1 MATAE
6 QYAEWLV
13 ANENKRGTPDFETV
27 AQAYRA
33 LRSQS
38 VSEPQAPAAPTSSAL
53 TAGFKSYL
61 PQLQETYGGIKT
73 LLGVGAE
80 RALGRGAVSESLIRS
95 GVESMAEAEKA
106 QAPLLT
112 PERSSFTS
120 ALDKGIGSV
129 LTEWLPY
136 QAGSGAANLLESLGL
151 MVAGGVAGTAA
162 APGLGT
168 AGGIAS
174 GLVAKEMAK
183 RGIKEATE
191 KVLKEAGEEA
201 AKTYLEREAKKAT
214 LDVAK
219 KVGGTAAIAGQAG
232 FYGTG
237 QVTSRAVEE
246 AQRQGLTPSDIELAR
261 VLPAA
266 AVSTAAEFISDKI
279 GLGAFKGLDKAGQNY
294 VANIAKNILVT
305 GTKETPTELVQSMAE
320 RYGAKLSLTDAEALK
335 EYIDA
340 TAASYGMSVVPGT
353 AGGVRGTMAAREEA
367 KAEAERKAREAEIA
381 PPAPPAVEILPPTT
395 QQRVEEV
402 TGVTT
407 APAGVTPLSAEEAEA
422 AGAQRQREI
431 AERARIARLQEM
443 VDADAEAQAERARR
457 EGIAPVAPPPIETPE
472 RTKPSLAEREMPEAT
487 PMEDLRAKQ
496 AEVDRRR
503 LEAGLPTGESSMF
516 PGFQPRPPLEGE
528 PPAPAQP
535 KLVDERP
542 MTEKAAKNRLLV
554 LKNLYQ
560 NAGQDPESIAIV
572 PHPTVP
578 ERFAIQSLDRPVQLT
593 PGLPETAAGR
603 EPSPKVLDPVEAYV
617 NVQRRTNT
625 EAARRFVQDWEAGR
639 ITRADVE
646 QALEQE
652 KKAGQPAPL
661 TFTEKGEPELME
673 PEKGYR
679 ARPELPPYLDFKMQ
693 LRDLLNKGEPFFV
706 DTFTDG
712 GVRKFY
718 ASPFETL
725 KREERTELVLSEKE
739 TQEANKAQDEL
750 DAATTAEQRVAAETK
765 LRSVLQPAVKR
776 AVAEIDKFVPPAKPP
791 VAEEPPPT
799 EEPPT
804 GEEPPQPTVEPPK
817 SVAELRQRLPV
828 SSDNAKLRAAN
839 NNASFEDLA
848 NALAASP
855 NAVTARVGQLAK
867 KISNEVK
874 LLKPK
879 NLGRGIAGVYN
890 RMTDTVQMAPGY
902 VADEWVNTH
911 EVVHALVARSQ
922 VNPTPRQKPIVKQL
936 DELYEY
942 VYKETKRRGINPK
955 TMYGLTNSREFA
967 SEAMSNSEFQ
977 FYLMN
982 IPYKGKRSAWT
993 EFTRIVANLLGFK
1006 DTNALSEAIN
1016 LIDRLAQTKRAPFS
1030 TSMFGQVDYVV
1041 EEGQPPM
1048 LDTTG
1053 LEIKRGRH
1061 HQLVAAATLLSQK
1074 KISREEYDRY
1084 VNFYKPIEVIESGA
1098 LTPPTSDAKMY
1109 ETVDSNKTDSINA
1122 PVKDGQRVGLRM
1134 DIPARNRGGMVVSI
1148 HEGASGKSQAGTRF
1162 SFQSTG
1168 HLTDV
1173 TFEPRSQKRGLDI
1186 AMGKKQEPLQTIEG
1200 AWINTPPEETFKR
1213 VKELMSNPNWVQV
1226 GFDPTRHGYFYDR
1239 KTKQPVVS
1247 ASEVYQIGNFVLAK
1261 DVKYAPTT
1269 DFEYMSVP
1277 EQTEEGQPPVLDT
1290 TDIKD
1295 MKGRHKQMIAAARLL
1310 RDGKISRAEY
1320 DKYVNFYKP
1329 IATIEAGKLEAPA
1342 PIDTIKTKIDSN
1354 LQKFVGAPVADG
1366 TKVGL
1371 RLDIKA
1377 RDRGASVVTVHE
1389 GKAGKSDRG
1398 SLLSYLG
1405 TGYIKDVTFEPR
1417 SQARGLSVAAG
1428 GEKFPLQTSEGTW
1441 FNVPPDEVF
1450 KRVKQLM
1457 DDPNWVQVG
1466 FDPTRHGYFYDRNT
1480 KQPVKSASE
1489 MYQVGNFLL
1498 AKDVTYAPTE
1508 EFDYMSVPEQ
1518 AEESAERGPLLPD
1531 ITQTM
1536 FFPQTEEQRKQGY
1549 ASRLKNPV
1557 TLKDG
1562 TRLSG
1567 FTDPVKQTTFYG
1579 YDKNGERLT
1588 IRREFVNPDD
1598 VVFSKDANK
1607 TAKKL
1612 QQALQD
1618 ANEFGAMDFAAA
1630 PEGEAAQPTLPAG
1643 ATPMD
1648 IVGFMGIKPQ
1658 KQEEGIVERT
1668 KRLRQEFKEDPELT
1682 KSSIAKALVQFKDKM
1697 ENNVFSADSAFN
1709 NKVRSELIKD
1719 IDQNKEVIGTLIE
1732 MSQSQTVHSDAV
1744 AGVFLQMGGLR
1755 YDNEAKKW
1763 VGFQEENNFIN
1774 LSRKIDE
1781 IAKKHNMPKDEA
1793 MLTAH
1798 AYFVAKRLR
1807 SLQDRN
1813 AEIETKI
1820 ANLPKGD
1827 PEIKKLRESIVE
1839 IHLNDDQIQAGLD
1852 LEKQIPGLRDVVDVW
1867 NGIRSNTVKLL
1878 VQSGMWTEQFA
1889 NDMLDNIDYV
1899 PFYREEQ
1906 LEEGEGP
1913 QEFVRGLQVKAKEYR
1928 IKGSENPVND
1938 VFDNMMRWTQYAV
1951 NRAIRNHKSLQ
1962 LIDTAVDIDVGD
1974 GKMAEKVKEPKKGE
1988 SIVRVFRDGK
1998 QEYYRMADPLFMDAF
2013 LPVQNVTMPSLKIF
2027 SWFANLLRQS
2037 VVLFPLFSVAQV
2049 PQDAF
2054 AAMFTSGLQPKFA
2067 LRIPFLAVKEYIQTL
2082 NKTSAIHNQLKRYG
2096 AVGVRDFS
2104 SSVIRDDAEIMAG
2117 LKPQQTWWGK
2127 SVAGLQHISMSADNA
2142 VRQAVYD
2149 AAMQQGLSKAEA
2161 LEKAFDIINFRR
2173 KPKSLALNIA
2183 GQTIPFFYAYLAAQ
2197 RVAYNTLT
2205 GVGISPQERKAG
2217 LKTLMYTSAA
2227 VMALSM
2233 LYSMMNEDDE
2243 EYRDT
2248 PTALRDRTI
2257 TIPGTGGVR
2266 IPLRV
2271 DFFLLPKIIAEHTY
2285 HAMVEN
2291 GLTDK
2296 TKFRTSMKDAVLS
2309 AILAPGPFP
2318 QAVKAPIE
2326 VGINYDFFQGRPL
2339 IGYFDQK
2346 KDAERQFNL
2355 NTSEFGKVLGS
2366 TGLISPI
2373 AVDHLVRGMFGSVGG
2388 LFLYG
2393 TNKMINTF
2401 GPDIERPTE
2410 EWQDA
2415 LSALPSAGAFLKKS
2429 TQSAL
2434 KNDFYQLRDEVEKA
2448 KNTFNDYK
2456 NYSPEGIEDFI
2467 ANEDKMAK
2475 LALSKQVEK
2484 ISDQLSKVRKA
2495 IKQVTVSPMMTGE
2508 EKQKAI
2514 RELRDIEEDML
2525 KAVDVAGLRKAA
2537 KL

>member
-1 MATAE
+1 MATVE

-33 LRSQS
+33 LRSQA
-38 VSEPQAPAAPTSSAL
+38 VPTQPPAPAPEKQSVFRQVADVPLGVAKGAVQGVRMIADAFGAGSSTSNTIRSAENYLADLMSAQAKNDQQAIARIMKDAEDKGVLDQVRAGIKAFTVAPVDTLSSAL
-53 TAGFKSYL
+53 GTAAPIVVGALGAKIIGAGAVAGTGISALLGGGMGAGVVKGSIYDETKKAL
-61 PQLQETYGGIKT
+61 LEIGAAPEEAERRAQLAQEYGGKNLDQI
-73 LLGVGAE
+73 LLGT
-80 RALGRGAVSESLIRS
+80 ALGGVAALGPLEKGAAGALARRILGKAAVEETGEAAVAQAAKSAVRRRLEAGAKEALPEMAQAAQEQVAQNIALQREGFDVPTMRGAV
-95 GVESMAEAEKA
+95 
-106 QAPLLT
+106 
-112 PERSSFTS
+112 
-120 ALDKGIGSV
+120 
-129 LTEWLPY
+129 
-136 QAGSGAANLLESLGL
+136 GAATLEGI
-151 MVAGGVAGTAA
+151 AGGALGA
-162 APGLGT
+162 GLG
-168 AGGIAS
+168 GG
-174 GLVAKEMAK
+174 K
-183 RGIKEATE
+183 
-191 KVLKEAGEEA
+191 
-201 AKTYLEREAKKAT
+201 
-214 LDVAK
+214 
-219 KVGGTAAIAGQAG
+219 
-232 FYGTG
+232 
-237 QVTSRAVEE
+237 
-246 AQRQGLTPSDIELAR
+246 P
-261 VLPAA
+261 
-266 AVSTAAEFISDKI
+266 
-279 GLGAFKGLDKAGQNY
+279 
-294 VANIAKNILVT
+294 
-305 GTKETPTELVQSMAE
+305 
-320 RYGAKLSLTDAEALK
+320 
-335 EYIDA
+335 
-340 TAASYGMSVVPGT
+340 
-353 AGGVRGTMAAREEA
+353 
-367 KAEAERKAREAEIA
+367 EIA
-381 PPAPPAVEILPPTT
+381 QPQAEVTPPAAPPAVEILPPTARE
-395 QQRVEEV
+395 RVEEI
-402 TGVTT
+402 TGVT
-407 APAGVTPLSAEEAEA
+407 APPAGVTPMTAEEAEA

-431 AERARIARLQEM
+431 AERARIGRLQEM
-443 VDADAEAQAERARR
+443 VDADAEALAERARR
-457 EGIAPVAPPPIETPE
+457 EGIQPVVPPRAPTPE
-472 RTKPSLAEREMPEAT
+472 RTVAPLAERQMPQATPEA
-487 PMEDLRAKQ
+487 ELQAKQ
-496 AEVDRRR
+496 AEIDRRR

-528 PPAPAQP
+528 PPAPAAP
-535 KLVDERP
+535 AYVDERP

-554 LKNLYQ
+554 IQNLYK
-560 NAGQDPESIAIV
+560 NSGRDPESVAIV

-578 ERFAIQSLDRPVQLT
+578 ERFAIQSLDKPVQLT
-593 PGLPETAAGR
+593 PRLPETAAGR
-603 EPSPKVLDPVEAYV
+603 EPSPRVLDPVEAYV

-625 EAARRFVQDWEAGR
+625 ESARRFVQDWEAGR

-652 KKAGQPAPL
+652 KKTGQPAPL
-661 TFTEKGEPELME
+661 TFTKKGEPELME

-679 ARPELPPYLDFKMQ
+679 ARQELPPYLDFKMQ

-706 DTFTDG
+706 DTFTEG

-725 KREERTELVLSEKE
+725 KREERTELVLSDKE

-750 DAATTAEQRVAAETK
+750 NAATTAEQRVAAENR

-817 SVAELRQRLPV
+817 TVGELRQRLPV

-839 NNASFEDLA
+839 NNGSFEDLA

-867 KISNEVK
+867 KISKEVK

-879 NLGRGIAGVYN
+879 SLGRGIAGVYN

-977 FYLMN
+977 FYLMG
-982 IPYKGKRSAWT
+982 IPYKGKRNAWT

-1016 LIDRLAQTKRAPFS
+1016 LVDRLAETKRAPFS

-1041 EEGQPPM
+1041 EAGQPPI

-1061 HQLVAAATLLSQK
+1061 PQLVAAATLLSQK

-1148 HEGASGKSQAGTRF
+1148 HEGASGKAQAGTRF

-1261 DVKYAPTT
+1261 DAKYAPTT

-1277 EQTEEGQPPVLDT
+1277 EQIEEGQPPVLDT
-1290 TDIKD
+1290 TGIKD

-1320 DKYVNFYKP
+1320 DRYVNFYKP
-1329 IATIEAGKLEAPA
+1329 IATIDAGKLEAPA

-1377 RDRGASVVTVHE
+1377 RDRGAAVVTVHE

-1417 SQARGLSVAAG
+1417 SQARGLAVAAG

-1450 KRVKQLM
+1450 KRVKELM
-1457 DDPNWVQVG
+1457 NDPNWVQVG

-1498 AKDVTYAPTE
+1498 AKDVTYAPIE
-1508 EFDYMSVPEQ
+1508 QFDYAPAREE
-1518 AEESAERGPLLPD
+1518 AEAER
-1531 ITQTM
+1531 
-1536 FFPQTEEQRKQGY
+1536 
-1549 ASRLKNPV
+1549 
-1557 TLKDG
+1557 
-1562 TRLSG
+1562 
-1567 FTDPVKQTTFYG
+1567 
-1579 YDKNGERLT
+1579 
-1588 IRREFVNPDD
+1588 
-1598 VVFSKDANK
+1598 
-1607 TAKKL
+1607 
-1612 QQALQD
+1612 
-1618 ANEFGAMDFAAA
+1618 
-1630 PEGEAAQPTLPAG
+1630 PTLAAG

-1682 KSSIAKALVQFKDKM
+1682 KSSIAKAVIQFKDKM
-1697 ENNVFSADSAFN
+1697 ENNVFSSDAAFN

-1719 IDQNKEVIGTLIE
+1719 IDQNKDVLGTLIE

-1755 YDNEAKKW
+1755 YDNDAKKW

-1774 LSRKIDE
+1774 LSRKVDE
-1781 IAKKHNMPKDEA
+1781 IAKTHNLSKDEA
-1793 MLTAH
+1793 MRVAH

-1827 PEIKKLRESIVE
+1827 PEIKKLRDSIVQ
-1839 IHLNDDQIQAGLD
+1839 IHLDDDQIQAGLD
-1852 LEKQIPGLRDVVDVW
+1852 LEKQIPELRDVVDVW

-1878 VQSGMWTEQFA
+1878 VQSGMWTEEFA

-1913 QEFVRGLQVKAKEYR
+1913 AEFVRGLQVKAKEYR

-1962 LIDTAVDIDVGD
+1962 LIDTALDIDVDD

-2013 LPVQNVTMPSLKIF
+2013 LPVQNVTMPSLKIL
-2027 SWFANLLRQS
+2027 SWFANMLRQS

-2067 LRIPFLAVKEYIQTL
+2067 LRIPYLAAREYVQTL
-2082 NKTSAIHNQLKRYG
+2082 TKTSALHNQLKKYG
-2096 AVGVRDFS
+2096 VVGVRDFS

-2127 SVAGLQHISMSADNA
+2127 SVSFLQHVSMSADNA

-2197 RVAYNTLT
+2197 RVAYNTLS

-2217 LKTLMYTSAA
+2217 WKTLMYTSAA

-2233 LYSMMNEDDE
+2233 LYAMLNEDDE
-2243 EYRDT
+2243 DYRDT

-2257 TIPGTGGVR
+2257 TIPGSGGVR

-2271 DFFLLPKIIAEHTY
+2271 DFFLFPKVIAEHAY
-2285 HAMVEN
+2285 HHLVDSGM
-2291 GLTDK
+2291 TDK
-2296 TKFRTSMKDAVLS
+2296 TKFLTSMKDAVLS
-2309 AILAPGPFP
+2309 SILAPGPFP

-2326 VGINYDFFQGRPL
+2326 VAINYDFYQGRPL

-2346 KDAERQFNL
+2346 KDAERQFNI
-2355 NTSEFGKVLGS
+2355 NTSEFGKVVGS

-2373 AVDHLVRGMFGSVGG
+2373 AVDHLMRGMFGSVGG

-2401 GPDIERPTE
+2401 GPDVERPTE

-2415 LSALPSAGAFLKKS
+2415 ISALPSAGAFLKKS

-2434 KNDFYQLRDEVEKA
+2434 KNDFYQLRDEVEKV

-2456 NYSPEGIEDFI
+2456 NYSPEGIDDFI

-2484 ISDQLSKVRKA
+2484 ISDQLAKVRKA
-2495 IKQVTVSPMMTGE
+2495 VKQVTVSPMMTGE
-2508 EKQKAI
+2508 EKQEKI
-2514 RELRDIEEDML
+2514 RELREIEKEML
-2525 KAVDVAGLRKAA
+2525 KAIDVPGLRKAA
-2537 KL
+2537 RL

>member
-1 MATAE
+1 MAKPWEQFQQDTGPWTKFQEQKPAPVEKESVFRQVADVPLGIAKGAVQGVRMIADAFGAGSSTSNTIRSAENYLADLMSAQAKNDQQAIARIMKDAEDKGVLDQVRAGIKAFTVAPVDTLSSALGTAAPIVVGALGAKIIGAGAVAGTGISALLGGGMGAGVVKGSIYDE
-6 QYAEWLV
+6 TKKALLEIGAAPEEAERRAQLAQEYGGKNLDQILLGTALGGV
-13 ANENKRGTPDFETV
+13 AALGPLEKGAAGALARRILGKAAVEETGEAAV
-27 AQAYRA
+27 AQAAKSAVRRRLEAGAKEA
-33 LRSQS
+33 LP
-38 VSEPQAPAAPTSSAL
+38 EMAQAAQEQVAQNIALQREGFDVPTM
-53 TAGFKSYL
+53 
-61 PQLQETYGGIKT
+61 
-73 LLGVGAE
+73 
-80 RALGRGAVSESLIRS
+80 RGAV
-95 GVESMAEAEKA
+95 
-106 QAPLLT
+106 
-112 PERSSFTS
+112 
-120 ALDKGIGSV
+120 
-129 LTEWLPY
+129 
-136 QAGSGAANLLESLGL
+136 GAATLEGI
-151 MVAGGVAGTAA
+151 AGGALGA
-162 APGLGT
+162 GLG
-168 AGGIAS
+168 GG
-174 GLVAKEMAK
+174 K
-183 RGIKEATE
+183 
-191 KVLKEAGEEA
+191 
-201 AKTYLEREAKKAT
+201 
-214 LDVAK
+214 
-219 KVGGTAAIAGQAG
+219 
-232 FYGTG
+232 
-237 QVTSRAVEE
+237 
-246 AQRQGLTPSDIELAR
+246 P
-261 VLPAA
+261 
-266 AVSTAAEFISDKI
+266 
-279 GLGAFKGLDKAGQNY
+279 
-294 VANIAKNILVT
+294 
-305 GTKETPTELVQSMAE
+305 
-320 RYGAKLSLTDAEALK
+320 
-335 EYIDA
+335 
-340 TAASYGMSVVPGT
+340 
-353 AGGVRGTMAAREEA
+353 
-367 KAEAERKAREAEIA
+367 EIA
-381 PPAPPAVEILPPTT
+381 QPQAEVTPPAAPPAVEILPPTARE
-395 QQRVEEV
+395 RVEEI
-402 TGVTT
+402 TGVT
-407 APAGVTPLSAEEAEA
+407 APPAGVTPMTAEEAEA

-431 AERARIARLQEM
+431 AERARIGRLQEM
-443 VDADAEAQAERARR
+443 VDADAEALAERARR
-457 EGIAPVAPPPIETPE
+457 EGIQPVVPPRAPTPE
-472 RTKPSLAEREMPEAT
+472 RTVAPLAERQMPQATPEA
-487 PMEDLRAKQ
+487 ELQAKQ
-496 AEVDRRR
+496 AEIDRRR

-528 PPAPAQP
+528 PPAPAAP
-535 KLVDERP
+535 AYVDERP

-554 LKNLYQ
+554 IQNLYK
-560 NAGQDPESIAIV
+560 NSGRDPESVAIV

-578 ERFAIQSLDRPVQLT
+578 ERFAIQSLDKPVQLT
-593 PGLPETAAGR
+593 PRLPETAAGR
-603 EPSPKVLDPVEAYV
+603 EPSPRVLDPVEAYV

-625 EAARRFVQDWEAGR
+625 ESARRFVQDWEAGR

-652 KKAGQPAPL
+652 KKTGQPAPL
-661 TFTEKGEPELME
+661 TFTKKGEPELME

-679 ARPELPPYLDFKMQ
+679 ARQELPPYLDFKMQ

-706 DTFTDG
+706 DTFTEG

-725 KREERTELVLSEKE
+725 KREERTELVLSDKE

-750 DAATTAEQRVAAETK
+750 NAATTAEQRVAAENR

-817 SVAELRQRLPV
+817 TVGELRQRLPV

-839 NNASFEDLA
+839 NNGSFEDLA

-867 KISNEVK
+867 KISKEVK

-879 NLGRGIAGVYN
+879 SLGRGIAGVYN

-977 FYLMN
+977 FYLMG
-982 IPYKGKRSAWT
+982 IPYKGKRNAWT

-1016 LIDRLAQTKRAPFS
+1016 LVDRLAETKRAPFS

-1041 EEGQPPM
+1041 EAGQPPI

-1061 HQLVAAATLLSQK
+1061 PQLVAAATLLSQK

-1148 HEGASGKSQAGTRF
+1148 HEGASGKAQAGTRF

-1200 AWINTPPEETFKR
+1200 AWINTSPEETFKR

-1269 DFEYMSVP
+1269 DFEYMGVP
-1277 EQTEEGQPPVLDT
+1277 EQVEDGQPPVLDT
-1290 TDIKD
+1290 TGIKD

-1329 IATIEAGKLEAPA
+1329 IATIDAGKLEAPA

-1377 RDRGASVVTVHE
+1377 RDRGAAVVTVHE

-1417 SQARGLSVAAG
+1417 SQARGLAVAAG

-1450 KRVKQLM
+1450 KRVKELM
-1457 DDPNWVQVG
+1457 NDPNWVQVG

-1498 AKDVTYAPTE
+1498 AKDVTYAPTD
-1508 EFDYMSVPEQ
+1508 EFDYSVIPPKNVYKTLEGYTFYEL
-1518 AEESAERGPLLPD
+1518 ADGSVADSVDPDEVDRSWPNVKEFKESMPFAFIEGDKVGFARAMKDEYGTTNREEFIRGWLEFNSETSPD
-1531 ITQTM
+1531 QIYQQQLNIQRARQEGKVIRYTKG
-1536 FFPQTEEQRKQGY
+1536 PQTAVLKSVGKEKPSDVDMMVMPEER
-1549 ASRLKNPV
+1549 
-1557 TLKDG
+1557 
-1562 TRLSG
+1562 
-1567 FTDPVKQTTFYG
+1567 
-1579 YDKNGERLT
+1579 
-1588 IRREFVNPDD
+1588 
-1598 VVFSKDANK
+1598 
-1607 TAKKL
+1607 
-1612 QQALQD
+1612 
-1618 ANEFGAMDFAAA
+1618 
-1630 PEGEAAQPTLPAG
+1630 PTLPAG
-1643 ATPMD
+1643 AKPMD

-1668 KRLRQEFKEDPELT
+1668 KRLRKEFKEDPELT
-1682 KSSIAKALVQFKDKM
+1682 KSSIAKAVIQFKDKM
-1697 ENNVFSADSAFN
+1697 ENNVFSSDAAFN

-1719 IDQNKEVIGTLIE
+1719 IDQNKDVLGTLIE

-1755 YDNEAKKW
+1755 YDNDAKKW

-1774 LSRKIDE
+1774 LSRKVDE
-1781 IAKKHNMPKDEA
+1781 IAKTHNLSKDEA
-1793 MLTAH
+1793 MRVAH

-1827 PEIKKLRESIVE
+1827 PEIKKLRDSIVQ
-1839 IHLNDDQIQAGLD
+1839 IHLDDDQIQAGLD
-1852 LEKQIPGLRDVVDVW
+1852 LEKQIPELRDVVDVW

-1878 VQSGMWTEQFA
+1878 VQSGMWTEEFA

-1913 QEFVRGLQVKAKEYR
+1913 AEFVRGLQVKAKEYR

-1962 LIDTAVDIDVGD
+1962 LIDTALDIDVDD

-2013 LPVQNVTMPSLKIF
+2013 LPVQNVTMPSLKIL
-2027 SWFANLLRQS
+2027 SWFANMLRQS

-2067 LRIPFLAVKEYIQTL
+2067 LRIPYLAAREYVQTL
-2082 NKTSAIHNQLKRYG
+2082 TKTSALHNQLKKYG
-2096 AVGVRDFS
+2096 VVGVRDFS

-2127 SVAGLQHISMSADNA
+2127 SVSFLQHVSMSADNA

-2197 RVAYNTLT
+2197 RVAYNTLS

-2217 LKTLMYTSAA
+2217 WKTLMYTSAA

-2233 LYSMMNEDDE
+2233 LYAMLNEDDE
-2243 EYRDT
+2243 DYRDT

-2257 TIPGTGGVR
+2257 TIPGSGGVR

-2271 DFFLLPKIIAEHTY
+2271 DFFLFPKVIAEHAY
-2285 HAMVEN
+2285 HHLVDSGM
-2291 GLTDK
+2291 TDK
-2296 TKFRTSMKDAVLS
+2296 TKFLTSMKDAVLS
-2309 AILAPGPFP
+2309 SILAPGPFP

-2326 VGINYDFFQGRPL
+2326 VAINYDFYQGRPL

-2346 KDAERQFNL
+2346 KDAERQFNI
-2355 NTSEFGKVLGS
+2355 NTSEFGKVVGS

-2373 AVDHLVRGMFGSVGG
+2373 AVDHLMRGMFGSVGG

-2401 GPDIERPTE
+2401 GPDVERPTE

-2415 LSALPSAGAFLKKS
+2415 ISALPSAGAFLKKS

-2434 KNDFYQLRDEVEKA
+2434 KNDFYQLRDEVEKV

-2456 NYSPEGIEDFI
+2456 NYSPEGIDDFI

-2484 ISDQLSKVRKA
+2484 ISDQLAKVRKA
-2495 IKQVTVSPMMTGE
+2495 VKQVTVSPMMTGE
-2508 EKQKAI
+2508 EKQEKI
-2514 RELRDIEEDML
+2514 RELREIEKEML
-2525 KAVDVAGLRKAA
+2525 KAIDVPGLRKAA
-2537 KL
+2537 RL

>member
-1 MATAE
+1 MKLPPGFVLEDRPSSGVTLPPGFQLETEPTPPEKQSIFRQVADVPLGVAKGAVQGVRMIADAFGAGSSTSNNIRSAENYLADLMSAQAKNDQQAIARIMKDAEDKGVLDQVRAGLKAFTIAPVDTLSSALGTAAPVIAGALGAKILGAGAVAGTGISALLGGGMGAGVVKGSIYDE
-6 QYAEWLV
+6 TKKALLEIGAAPEEAERRAQLAQEYGGKNLDQILLGTALGGV
-13 ANENKRGTPDFETV
+13 AALGPLEKGAAGALARRILGKAAVEETGEAAV
-27 AQAYRA
+27 AQAAKGAVRRRLEAGAKEA
-33 LRSQS
+33 LP
-38 VSEPQAPAAPTSSAL
+38 EMAQAAQEQVAQNIALQREGFDVPTM
-53 TAGFKSYL
+53 
-61 PQLQETYGGIKT
+61 
-73 LLGVGAE
+73 
-80 RALGRGAVSESLIRS
+80 RGAVSAATLE
-95 GVESMAEAEKA
+95 
-106 QAPLLT
+106 
-112 PERSSFTS
+112 
-120 ALDKGIGSV
+120 GI
-129 LTEWLPY
+129 
-136 QAGSGAANLLESLGL
+136 
-151 MVAGGVAGTAA
+151 AGGALGA
-162 APGLGT
+162 GLG
-168 AGGIAS
+168 GG
-174 GLVAKEMAK
+174 K
-183 RGIKEATE
+183 
-191 KVLKEAGEEA
+191 
-201 AKTYLEREAKKAT
+201 
-214 LDVAK
+214 
-219 KVGGTAAIAGQAG
+219 
-232 FYGTG
+232 
-237 QVTSRAVEE
+237 
-246 AQRQGLTPSDIELAR
+246 P
-261 VLPAA
+261 
-266 AVSTAAEFISDKI
+266 
-279 GLGAFKGLDKAGQNY
+279 
-294 VANIAKNILVT
+294 
-305 GTKETPTELVQSMAE
+305 
-320 RYGAKLSLTDAEALK
+320 
-335 EYIDA
+335 
-340 TAASYGMSVVPGT
+340 
-353 AGGVRGTMAAREEA
+353 
-367 KAEAERKAREAEIA
+367 EIA
-381 PPAPPAVEILPPTT
+381 PAPKPEAEVTPPAEAPATPEVTPPTAEVPPQVEILPP
-395 QQRVEEV
+395 
-402 TGVTT
+402 
-407 APAGVTPLSAEEAEA
+407 AETEA
-422 AGAQRQREI
+422 Q
-431 AERARIARLQEM
+431 RIARLQEM
-443 VDADAEAQAERARR
+443 ADADAQAQAERARR
-457 EGIAPVAPPPIETPE
+457 EGIAPVTPPPIETPE
-472 RTKPSLAEREMPEAT
+472 RTKPSIAERQMPQAAPEA
-487 PMEDLRAKQ
+487 ELQAKQ

-528 PPAPAQP
+528 VPAPAAP
-535 KLVDERP
+535 AYVDERP
-542 MTEKAAKNRLLV
+542 MTDRAAKNRLLV
-554 LKNLYQ
+554 IQNLYK
-560 NAGQDPESIAIV
+560 NAGRDPESVAVV

-578 ERFAIQSLDRPVQLT
+578 ERFAIQSLDKPVQLT

-617 NVQRRTNT
+617 NIQRRTNT
-625 EAARRFVQDWEAGR
+625 DASRRFVQDWEAGR

-661 TFTEKGEPELME
+661 TYTPTGEP
-673 PEKGYR
+673 GI
-679 ARPELPPYLDFKMQ
+679 
-693 LRDLLNKGEPFFV
+693 
-706 DTFTDG
+706 
-712 GVRKFY
+712 
-718 ASPFETL
+718 
-725 KREERTELVLSEKE
+725 
-739 TQEANKAQDEL
+739 
-750 DAATTAEQRVAAETK
+750 VAADQYKPRGE
-765 LRSVLQPAVKR
+765 R
-776 AVAEIDKFVPPAKPP
+776 FVPPAPPPKPP
-791 VAEEPPPT
+791 VAEEPPTPPQ
-799 EEPPT
+799 EPP
-804 GEEPPQPTVEPPK
+804 GEEPPPTTTEPPK
-817 SVAELRQRLPV
+817 TLEEFKQRLPIT
-828 SSDNAKLRAAN
+828 SDNAKLRAAN
-839 NNASFEDLA
+839 NNGAFEDLA
-848 NALAASP
+848 NALASSP
-855 NAVTARVGQLAK
+855 NAVVARVGELAK
-867 KISNEVK
+867 KISKEVK

-922 VNPTPRQKPIVKQL
+922 VNPTPRQKPIVRQL
-936 DELYEY
+936 EELYAH

-955 TMYGLTNSREFA
+955 TMYGLTNPREFA
-967 SEAMSNSEFQ
+967 SEAMSNAEFQ
-977 FYLMN
+977 FYLMG

-993 EFTRIVANLLGFK
+993 EFTRLVANLLGIK

-1016 LIDRLAQTKRAPFS
+1016 LIDRLAQTKRAPYS
-1030 TSMFGQVDYVV
+1030 TSMFGEVDFVV
-1041 EEGQPPM
+1041 EPGQPPV
-1048 LDTTG
+1048 LDTSN
-1053 LEIKRGRH
+1053 IKDMKGRH
-1061 HQLVAAATLLSQK
+1061 KQMTAAARLLRDG
-1074 KISREEYDRY
+1074 KISRAEYDQY
-1084 VNFYKPIEVIESGA
+1084 VNFYKPIAEIDMGK
-1098 LTPPTSDAKMY
+1098 LDAPATTDNMFQ
-1109 ETVDSNKTDSINA
+1109 TVDSNKQDKINA
-1122 PVKDGQRVGLRM
+1122 PIADGEKVGLRM
-1134 DIPARNRGGMVVSI
+1134 DLPARERGLAKGINGAVVSI
-1148 HEGASGKSQAGTRF
+1148 HEGNSGKATQGKVK
-1162 SFQSTG
+1162 SFQSAAYIKG
-1168 HLTDV
+1168 V
-1173 TFEPRSQKRGLDI
+1173 TFEPRSQSKGLGI
-1186 AMGKKQEPLQTIEG
+1186 AAGEAKQPLQTVEG
-1200 AWINTPPEETFKR
+1200 SFFNVPPEEIFKR
-1213 VKELMSNPNWVQV
+1213 VKALSGTDGWTQV

-1247 ASEVYQIGNFVLAK
+1247 ASEMYQIGNFLLAK

-1269 DFEYMSVP
+1269 DFEYMPVP

-1498 AKDVTYAPTE
+1498 AKDVVYAPTE
-1508 EFDYMSVPEQ
+1508 QFDYTQVPE
-1518 AEESAERGPLLPD
+1518 E
-1531 ITQTM
+1531 
-1536 FFPQTEEQRKQGY
+1536 
-1549 ASRLKNPV
+1549 
-1557 TLKDG
+1557 
-1562 TRLSG
+1562 
-1567 FTDPVKQTTFYG
+1567 
-1579 YDKNGERLT
+1579 GER
-1588 IRREFVNPDD
+1588 
-1598 VVFSKDANK
+1598 
-1607 TAKKL
+1607 
-1612 QQALQD
+1612 
-1618 ANEFGAMDFAAA
+1618 A
-1630 PEGEAAQPTLPAG
+1630 PLPAG

-1827 PEIKKLRESIVE
+1827 PEIKKLRDSIVQ
-1839 IHLNDDQIQAGLD
+1839 IHLDDDQIQAGLD
-1852 LEKQIPGLRDVVDVW
+1852 LEKQLPELREVVDIW
-1867 NGIRSNTVKLL
+1867 NGVRSNTVKLL
-1878 VQSGMWTEQFA
+1878 VQSGMWTEDFA
-1889 NDMLDNIDYV
+1889 NAMLDNIDYV

-1913 QEFVRGLQVKAKEYR
+1913 QEFVRGLQVKAKEFR

-1962 LIDTAVDIDVGD
+1962 LIDTALEIDVDD
-1974 GKMAEKVKEPKKGE
+1974 GKMAEKVDEPKKGE
-1988 SIVRVFRDGK
+1988 STVRVFRDGK

-2013 LPVQNVTMPSLKIF
+2013 LPVQNVTMPSLKVF

-2067 LRIPFLAVKEYIQTL
+2067 LRIPFLAAREYVQTL
-2082 NKTSAIHNQLKRYG
+2082 TKTSALHNQLKRYG

-2233 LYSMMNEDDE
+2233 LYSMLNEDDE
-2243 EYRDT
+2243 DYRDT

-2257 TIPGTGGVR
+2257 TIPGSGGVR

-2285 HAMVEN
+2285 HYLAEN
-2291 GLTDK
+2291 GMTDA
-2296 TKFRTSMKDAVLS
+2296 TKFRTSMKDAALS
-2309 AILAPGPFP
+2309 SILAPGPFP

-2326 VGINYDFFQGRPL
+2326 VAINYDFYQGRPL
-2339 IGYFDQK
+2339 IGFFDQK

-2401 GPDIERPTE
+2401 GPDVERPTE

-2415 LSALPSAGAFLKKS
+2415 ISALPSAGAFLKKS

-2456 NYSPEGIEDFI
+2456 NYSPEGIDEFI

-2484 ISDQLSKVRKA
+2484 ISDQLAKVRKA
-2495 IKQVTVSPMMTGE
+2495 VKQVTVSPMMTGE
-2508 EKQKAI
+2508 EKQEKI
-2514 RELRDIEEDML
+2514 RELREIENEML
-2525 KAVDVAGLRKAA
+2525 KAIDVPGLRKAA
-2537 KL
+2537 RL